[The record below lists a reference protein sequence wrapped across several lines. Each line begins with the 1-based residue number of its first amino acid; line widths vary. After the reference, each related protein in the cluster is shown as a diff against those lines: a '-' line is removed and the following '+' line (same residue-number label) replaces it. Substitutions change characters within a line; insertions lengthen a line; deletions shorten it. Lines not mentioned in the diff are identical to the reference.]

1 MLKGLE
7 RQVKISYTLVHRNS
21 VMAKKERKMT
31 FLWKIVRMKM
41 YYTSEKDSPGQNLYR
56 KLKVVPKDQ

>member
-1 MLKGLE
+1 MMFKGLKT
-7 RQVKISYTLVHRNS
+7 QVKISYIFVYRNS

-41 YYTSEKDSPGQNLYR
+41 YYTSEKNSTGQNVYQ
-56 KLKVVPKDQ
+56 KLRMLPKD